1 MFTKWRTP
9 ALPGLLEHVEGAD
22 DVGLPALL
30 GVALEHGEVLEGR
43 RVEDDVG
50 AVPGEDPLER
60 GLVADV
66 AEHEVVAVEQAGAVE
81 QQLHSVQRRL
91 VAVEQDEAGRAEQA
105 HLPWTAR
112 SRWSHRPR

>member
-1 MFTKWRTP
+1 MVHA

-30 GVALEHGEVLEGR
+30 GVALEHGEVLER
-43 RVEDDVG
+43 SSVEDDVR
-50 AVPGEDPLER
+50 AVVGEDPLER

-81 QQLHSVQRRL
+81 QQLCGVERRL
-91 VAVEQDEAGRAEQA
+91 VAVQEDEARRA
-105 HLPWTAR
+105 
-112 SRWSHRPR
+112 